1 MPQFWKRNSITL
13 NISTLKPR
21 YNEQVSQTLFVHY
34 IEYYLFHYIKYN
46 MLSKSSKWEMGFV
59 HYIEVRHIKV
69 WVYSK
74 KYSKI
79 ALSKLYWHMQI
90 HKQRQKVPKY
100 SKLTLVNLKLFFKR
114 CELDTWTPICIVFCL
129 FLLFKTTYLGTYWFP
144 VNCTLKVW

>member
-1 MPQFWKRNSITL
+1 MYTQTSILRT
-13 NISTLKPR
+13 
-21 YNEQVSQTLFVHY
+21 SQSDPFCSLY
-34 IEYYLFHYIKYN
+34 WIFHYIKCN
-46 MLSKSSKWEMGFV
+46 MLSRSSKWEMGLI
-59 HYIEVRHIKV
+59 HYIEVRHSKV

-129 FLLFKTTYLGTYWFP
+129 FLLFKTRYLLVSCKLYFKSMII
-144 VNCTLKVW
+144 LKHEWCR